1 MDIQLTP
8 NKIVEKVEKQCG
20 KCENT
25 KCIDKF
31 RQYTNNSYS
40 ATCKKCLNEL
50 DKIRKKNQRQKR
62 LDNFLAT
69 CEKCNTEKI
78 LYNFAKLKKHYKK
91 KICLDCYPTFLK
103 EQKTEWCK
111 NERNTNMNYR
121 IKKSLAARLRNVLNK
136 NDTTMNY
143 IGCNI
148 QYFREWLEYNFTK
161 EMNWD
166 NYASFWSIDHI
177 IPVCKFDLSVE
188 DEKLK
193 CWNWS
198 NMMPVTVKYNSSKKN
213 IDMEQINLIFD
224 KIEKFKEEGST
235 TKWFSSEFIFNKE
248 LVLSKT
254 NKQIE

>member
-1 MDIQLTP
+1 MSTL
-8 NKIVEKVEKQCG
+8 NNEIVEIDRQCV
-20 KCENT
+20 KCGTT

-31 RQYTNNSYS
+31 RQYNSNS
-40 ATCKKCLNEL
+40 HSNTCKKCLNDM
-50 DKIRKKNQRQKR
+50 DKIRKKHLRQQKQ
-62 LDNFLAT
+62 DNCLAK
-69 CEKCNTEKI
+69 CEKCNNEKI
-78 LYNFAKLKKHYKK
+78 LKDFAKLKKFYKK

-111 NERNTNMNYR
+111 NEHNTNMNYR

-148 QYFREWLEYNFTK
+148 QYFREWLEYNFTG

-166 NYASFWSIDHI
+166 NYGSFWSIDHI
-177 IPVCKFDLSVE
+177 IPVCKFNLSVE
-188 DEKLK
+188 DEKFK

-198 NMMPVTVKYNSSKKN
+198 NMMPVTLNYNSSKKN
-213 IDMEQINLIFD
+213 IVMEQINYIIE

-235 TKWFSSEFIFNKE
+235 TKWFSSEFILNME
-248 LVLSKT
+248 LVLSK
-254 NKQIE
+254 